1 MSTAT
6 DLVQANFI
14 TQHDTNADNAFAFAA
29 PPAGSADNS
38 AGTHMVTGSSVDT
51 LIAEGKLDQPRP
63 AMSYDV
69 GPATGT
75 ARGAAV
81 GTAVLRVSGMPTRHR
96 AAIERAMVQCVS
108 TQSEYVVPGDDPL
121 TAQWC
126 TRWYRDT
133 GFADDLASLA
143 AFPGVEL
150 PKPRAEKCVGCRQVI
165 TGTAHELRA
174 LDSVVSTLAEEF
186 GFNASVEAV

>member
-6 DLVQANFI
+6 DFAQANYI
-14 TQHDTNADNAFAFAA
+14 TQHDMHPENAWAFAA
-29 PPAGSADNS
+29 QSAQPAGASSSAL
-38 AGTHMVTGSSVDT
+38 DT
-51 LIAEGKLDQPRP
+51 LIAEGKRDQS
-63 AMSYDV
+63 MDV
-69 GPATGT
+69 Q
-75 ARGAAV
+75 
-81 GTAVLRVSGMPTRHR
+81 TAVLRVSGMPTRLR
-96 AAIERAMVQCVS
+96 PAIERAMVQCIS

-133 GFADDLASLA
+133 GFDDDLATLA

-150 PKPRAEKCVGCRQVI
+150 PQPRAEKCVGCRQVI

-174 LDSVVSTLAEEF
+174 LNSVVATLAEEF
-186 GFNASVEAV
+186 GFSARVDAA

>member
-6 DLVQANFI
+6 DFAQANYI
-14 TQHDTNADNAFAFAA
+14 TQHDMHAENAWAFAA
-29 PPAGSADNS
+29 QSVQPSGTFGS
-38 AGTHMVTGSSVDT
+38 VLDT
-51 LIAEGKLDQPRP
+51 LIAEGKRDQS
-63 AMSYDV
+63 MDV
-69 GPATGT
+69 Q
-75 ARGAAV
+75 
-81 GTAVLRVSGMPTRHR
+81 TAVLRVSGMPTRLR
-96 AAIERAMVQCVS
+96 PAIERAMVQCIS

-133 GFADDLASLA
+133 GFDDDLATLA

-150 PKPRAEKCVGCRQVI
+150 PQPRAEKCVGCRQVI

-174 LDSVVSTLAEEF
+174 LNSVVATLAEEF
-186 GFNASVEAV
+186 GFSARVDAA

>member
-6 DLVQANFI
+6 DFAQANYI
-14 TQHDTNADNAFAFAA
+14 TQHDMHAENAWAFAA
-29 PPAGSADNS
+29 QSAQTS
-38 AGTHMVTGSSVDT
+38 GVSSSVLDT
-51 LIAEGKLDQPRP
+51 LIAEGKRDQ
-63 AMSYDV
+63 SVDV
-69 GPATGT
+69 Q
-75 ARGAAV
+75 
-81 GTAVLRVSGMPTRHR
+81 TAVLRVSGMPTRLR
-96 AAIERAMVQCVS
+96 PAIERAMVQCIS

-133 GFADDLASLA
+133 GFDDDLATLA

-150 PKPRAEKCVGCRQVI
+150 PQPRAEKCVGCRQVI

-174 LDSVVSTLAEEF
+174 LNSVVATLAEEF
-186 GFNASVEAV
+186 GFSARVDAA

>member
-6 DLVQANFI
+6 DFAQANYI
-14 TQHDTNADNAFAFAA
+14 TQHDMHAENAWAFEAQ
-29 PPAGSADNS
+29 SAQTS
-38 AGTHMVTGSSVDT
+38 GASSSVLDT
-51 LIAEGKLDQPRP
+51 LIAEGKRDQS
-63 AMSYDV
+63 MDV
-69 GPATGT
+69 Q
-75 ARGAAV
+75 
-81 GTAVLRVSGMPTRHR
+81 TAVLRVSGMPTRLR
-96 AAIERAMVQCVS
+96 PAIERAMVQCIS

-133 GFADDLASLA
+133 GFDDDLATLA

-150 PKPRAEKCVGCRQVI
+150 PQPRAEKCVGCRQVI

-174 LDSVVSTLAEEF
+174 LNSVVATLAEEF
-186 GFNASVEAV
+186 GFSARVDAA

>member
-6 DLVQANFI
+6 DFAQANYI
-14 TQHDTNADNAFAFAA
+14 TQHDMHAENAWAFAA
-29 PPAGSADNS
+29 QSAQPS
-38 AGTHMVTGSSVDT
+38 GTSSSVLDT
-51 LIAEGKLDQPRP
+51 LIAEGKRDQS
-63 AMSYDV
+63 MDV
-69 GPATGT
+69 Q
-75 ARGAAV
+75 
-81 GTAVLRVSGMPTRHR
+81 TAVLRVSGMPTRLR
-96 AAIERAMVQCVS
+96 PAIERAMVQCIS

-133 GFADDLASLA
+133 GFDDDLATLA

-150 PKPRAEKCVGCRQVI
+150 PQPRAEKCVGCRQVI

-174 LDSVVSTLAEEF
+174 LNSVVATLAEEF
-186 GFNASVEAV
+186 GFSARVDAA

>member
-6 DLVQANFI
+6 DFAQANYI
-14 TQHDTNADNAFAFAA
+14 TQHDMHAENAWAFAA
-29 PPAGSADNS
+29 QSAQPSGTSSS
-38 AGTHMVTGSSVDT
+38 ALDT
-51 LIAEGKLDQPRP
+51 LIAEGKRDQS
-63 AMSYDV
+63 MDV
-69 GPATGT
+69 Q
-75 ARGAAV
+75 
-81 GTAVLRVSGMPTRHR
+81 TAVLRVSGMPTRLR
-96 AAIERAMVQCVS
+96 PAIERAMVQCIS

-133 GFADDLASLA
+133 GFDNDLATLA

-150 PKPRAEKCVGCRQVI
+150 PQPRAEKCVGCRQVI

-174 LDSVVSTLAEEF
+174 LNSVVATLAEEF
-186 GFNASVEAV
+186 GFSARVDAA

>member
-6 DLVQANFI
+6 DFAQANYI
-14 TQHDTNADNAFAFAA
+14 TQHDMHAENAWAFAA
-29 PPAGSADNS
+29 QSAQTS
-38 AGTHMVTGSSVDT
+38 GTSSSVLDT
-51 LIAEGKLDQPRP
+51 LIAEGKRDQS
-63 AMSYDV
+63 MDV
-69 GPATGT
+69 Q
-75 ARGAAV
+75 
-81 GTAVLRVSGMPTRHR
+81 TAVLRVSGMPTRLR
-96 AAIERAMVQCVS
+96 PAIERAMVQCIS

-133 GFADDLASLA
+133 GFDDDLATLA

-150 PKPRAEKCVGCRQVI
+150 PQPRAEKCVGCRQVI

-174 LDSVVSTLAEEF
+174 LNSVVATLAEEF
-186 GFNASVEAV
+186 GFSARVDAA